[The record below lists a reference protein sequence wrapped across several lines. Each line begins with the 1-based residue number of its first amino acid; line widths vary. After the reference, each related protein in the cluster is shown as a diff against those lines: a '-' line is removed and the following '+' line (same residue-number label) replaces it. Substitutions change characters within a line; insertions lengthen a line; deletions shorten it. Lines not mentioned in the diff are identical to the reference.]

1 MRLAGLLATAA
12 LLGSGAVIA
21 TMVVPSAGEDA
32 VVPAAPAA
40 TPAPDADERA
50 AKPRRPRLSRGA
62 RRARRSAVALL
73 AGQGYEPVELAD
85 YEAGNTLR
93 VLIGRDDANAQ
104 RAFFFAKGE
113 FLGYDS
119 DTASGRLRVARAGE
133 RSVTLAY
140 GLYEPGDRRCCP
152 DGGTARVRFRWSAEG
167 LVPQDELPPAAV
179 RQPSG

>member
-21 TMVVPSAGEDA
+21 VMVVPSSGEEA

-40 TPAPDADERA
+40 TPEPDEERA
-50 AKPRRPRLSRGA
+50 SKPRRPRLSAGE

-73 AGQGYEPVELAD
+73 EGQGYEPLALSD
-85 YEAGNTLR
+85 YKTGDTLR
-93 VLIGRDDANAQ
+93 VLIGRDAANAQ

-119 DTASGRLRVARAGE
+119 DAASGKLRVARTGE

-140 GLYEPGDRRCCP
+140 GLYEPDDRRCCP

-167 LVPQDELPPAAV
+167 LVPQDVLPPAAV
-179 RQPSG
+179 RQPAG